1 MKIKRIKFS
10 KFDYFNIAFISM
22 ILIVLN
28 FFKFEAYKRLAYSLY
43 FLFNSIIYYFLSLI
57 GLKPN
62 LQLITWNYCL
72 QNGYAIKFLPTNFD
86 NVINYLQAYFF
97 TVFNFDYFSSKLG
110 FLENIALYLNLAVFI
125 LMLFVLIVLLVSLS
139 TQSKKDPS
147 IIGKTKGLVKYE
159 FFVHVTLYKA
169 RMTIKR
175 YFSHNR
181 SHRYFYIIIAI
192 LLLFHFNVIALIIDT
207 VAFLFLALGNLLI
220 LPYVFYYFILCVF
233 STLIYSFSGIPSI
246 IIIFLAFILIFWI
259 GRRHAQNKIEKL
271 RKKNEDFIEK
281 RTDVT
286 VLVVG
291 EMNTGKDSF
300 CTQAVMTTQ
309 RIFKKKL
316 EEILI
321 DYRNI
326 FYKFD
331 FKEYENYI
339 DEAKKKKWITLS
351 LQIKLLFLKI
361 KALYN
366 NEEDVVKRES
376 EIDRLLKLYNF
387 PKKFIYDR
395 STLFNGSE
403 PISILDMLSE
413 YGQAYYLFNNEE
425 PNVYSNI
432 SLRLS
437 YKRENSE
444 YFPSFDFDI
453 FKENNT
459 SNFYDRSH
467 FSKIWNQDTFRLG
480 MRFDELSGLSDCG
493 IYDLS
498 ELGKERGNQFTNSGK
513 DKSDRFPNQKNDEY
527 NKFIKLIRHTYTIRY
542 FPFIKVFANDQRIGS
557 INADLLEIFGT
568 VIKLKPVKKIK
579 NSFPFY
585 TLIIKPFLDAFI
597 NATNTISRSFISTRN
612 YISIFN
618 RFNAFI
624 NHNVYLLRSKIESN
638 FNYKKVDMKI
648 ITSGNEEQ
656 NVKDFFIIY
665 KEAYAG
671 NYATDCYFR
680 FFEPLILKKEN
691 REFDNGVYKAKYATL
706 EDFEKQNSLLVK
718 DIETCPAFNPEL
730 SESEYDNK
738 YLDIIKEA
746 CKSYPEIALKDI
758 YTNLSRKYGKEFKN
772 YKFFTKYVNKKKI
785 VDTKRKKRLI

>member
-10 KFDYFNIAFISM
+10 KFDYFNIAFISI

-28 FFKFEAYKRLAYSLY
+28 FFKFEAYSRLAYSLY

-57 GLKPN
+57 GLKPE

-72 QNGYAIKFLPTNFD
+72 QNGFAIKFLPTNFD
-86 NVINYLQAYFF
+86 NLINYLQAYFF

-110 FLENIALYLNLAVFI
+110 FLKNIALYLNLAVFI

-139 TQSKKDPS
+139 TQSKKDPL

-159 FFVHVTLYKA
+159 HFVHVTLYKV

-192 LLLFHFNVIALIIDT
+192 LLFFHFNVIALIIDT

-220 LPYVFYYFILCVF
+220 VPYVFYYFILCVL
-233 STLIYSFSGIPSI
+233 STLIYSFNGIPSI
-246 IIIFLAFILIFWI
+246 IIIFLAFVFIFWI

-271 RKKNEDFIEK
+271 RKKNENFIEK

-309 RIFKKKL
+309 RLFKEKM
-316 EEILI
+316 EEILT
-321 DYRNI
+321 DYRNL
-326 FYKFD
+326 FYNFD
-331 FKEYENYI
+331 FKEYEQYI
-339 DEAKKKKWITLS
+339 DEAKKNKQITLS
-351 LQIKLLFLKI
+351 LQIKLLFLKV
-361 KALYN
+361 KALYD
-366 NEEDVVKRES
+366 EKDIIQRES
-376 EIDRLLKLYNF
+376 QIDELLREYNF
-387 PKKFIYDR
+387 PKKFLYYRKDI
-395 STLFNGSE
+395 FNGSE
-403 PISILDMLSE
+403 PIAILDMLSD
-413 YGQAYYLFNNEE
+413 YGQVYFLYNNEE

-432 SLRLS
+432 ALRLS
-437 YKRENSE
+437 YMRENSE

-453 FKENNT
+453 FKEKNAVI
-459 SNFYDRSH
+459 FRDRSH
-467 FSKIWNQDTFRLG
+467 YSKIWNQDTFRLG

-513 DKSDRFPNQKNDEY
+513 DKQDKNPNQKNDEY
-527 NKFIKLIRHTYTIRY
+527 NKFIKLIRHTYTIKY
-542 FPFIKVFANDQRIGS
+542 YPFIKVFANDQRIGS
-557 INADLLEIFGT
+557 INADLFEIFGT

-579 NSFPFY
+579 NAYPFY
-585 TLIIKPFLDAFI
+585 SLLIKPFLDGFI
-597 NATNTISRSFISTRN
+597 NATNNIAKSFTTSRN
-612 YISIFN
+612 YISLFN
-618 RFNAFI
+618 RFNAFV
-624 NHNVYLLRSKIESN
+624 NHYVYLLRSIIESY

-680 FFEPLILKKEN
+680 FFEPLILKKEK
-691 REFDNGVYKAKYATL
+691 REFNNGVYKAKYATL

-718 DIETCPAFNPEL
+718 DIETCNAFNPEL

-738 YLDIIKEA
+738 YLNIIKEA
-746 CKSYPEIALKDI
+746 CKRYPEVSLRDI
-758 YTNLSRKYGKEFKN
+758 YLTLSRKYGKEFKN
-772 YKFFTKYVNKKKI
+772 YKFFTKYVNQKKI
-785 VDTKRKKRLI
+785 VDTKKKKRLI